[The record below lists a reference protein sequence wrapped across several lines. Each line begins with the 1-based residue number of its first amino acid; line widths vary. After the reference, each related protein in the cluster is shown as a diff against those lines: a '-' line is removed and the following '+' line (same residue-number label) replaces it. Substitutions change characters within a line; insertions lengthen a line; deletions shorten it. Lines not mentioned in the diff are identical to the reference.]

1 MVENKP
7 LIFVDASVILKWLVG
22 EGNTDEALEYYHDFY
37 QNKIRL
43 AVPSLCYYEV
53 LNALGVKHHAIAV
66 ASFNHLLNLKLEE
79 YIIDLPL
86 ANDALKIMKQI
97 PKIAF
102 YDAVYHALA
111 IMHKGTFLT
120 ADKNYYDK
128 AKKLKHI
135 KLL

>member
-7 LIFVDASVILKWLVG
+7 LIFIDASVILKWLVG
-22 EGNTDEALEYYHDFY
+22 EENSEAAFNYYHSFY
-37 QNKIRL
+37 QKEIRL

-53 LNALGVKHHAIAV
+53 LNALGVKHQSV
-66 ASFNHLLNLKLEE
+66 ALSSFNHLLNLKLEE
-79 YIIDLPL
+79 YVIDLPL
-86 ANDALKIMKQI
+86 ANSALEIMAKI

-120 ADKNYYDK
+120 ADKSYYGK